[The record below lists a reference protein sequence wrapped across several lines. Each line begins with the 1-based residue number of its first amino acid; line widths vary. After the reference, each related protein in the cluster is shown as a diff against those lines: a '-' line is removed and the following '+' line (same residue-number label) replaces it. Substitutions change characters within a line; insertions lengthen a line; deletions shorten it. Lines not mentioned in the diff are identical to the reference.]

1 MTKPIYTVTY
11 CTMDQD
17 VGANPLW
24 HTCFFLSRYDEQ
36 TKKMEVVEAWGFY
49 GLPTTQGESWGR
61 WFKMKLALDVDL
73 WGNHGMLRHED
84 TRYMDTGAGLHGV
97 TFEITEE
104 KFLGLQEKC
113 RRTVE
118 KQDTAINNAVEKFGL
133 KGDPKPRI
141 YKYEKLGPH
150 IFALE
155 KAAAAEQGRSPGL
168 REFSFAFS
176 DPHTCK
182 METIRMNEETL
193 TPEQIERVTGLHE
206 AVSRFSG
213 TMETISL
220 HSTGPMRK
228 HTKASGDVVW
238 FRDANKDEGV
248 KLYWTVPPQEI
259 ETLSDETRKLFEV
272 HPDYVDEVKSFAK
285 QLQKLEA
292 LFRNAKMDEKYE
304 ASRQKLLTLIIK
316 SYEVYSIVEPKPACE
331 TDNSWAG
338 KFMYLWSKQPRDDN
352 ERRLQDNLK
361 SSGDLFRSLHDA
373 MGDKQSAEQ
382 LSPLSQGADLLAL
395 AAVLSPKEK
404 AQLEEIISTCVIIEE
419 DTPEEFLRAI
429 C

>member
-1 MTKPIYTVTY
+1 MKPIYTVTY
-11 CTMDQD
+11 CTQDQD

-49 GLPTTQGESWGR
+49 GLPTTQGQSWGR
-61 WFKMKLALDVDL
+61 WLKMKLALDVDL
-73 WGNHGMLRHED
+73 WGNHGMLRPED
-84 TRYMDTGAGLHGV
+84 TRFMDTGSGLHGV
-97 TFEITEE
+97 TFEITEA
-104 KFLGLQEKC
+104 KFIALQAKC
-113 RRTVE
+113 KRTVE
-118 KQDTAINNAVEKFGL
+118 KQETAINNAVEKFGL

-150 IFALE
+150 IFELE

-193 TPEQIERVTGLHE
+193 TPEQIERVTGLHQ

-213 TMETISL
+213 KMEAISL
-220 HSTGPMRK
+220 HSSGPMRK

-238 FRDANKDEGV
+238 YRDAGKDKEV

-259 ETLSDETRKLFEV
+259 ETLSDETRQLFEV
-272 HPDYVDEVKSFAK
+272 HADYVDDVKSFAK

-292 LFRNAKMDEKYE
+292 LFRNARLDQKYE
-304 ASRQKLLTLIIK
+304 ACRQKLLTFIIK
-316 SYEVYSIVEPKPACE
+316 NYEVYSIIEPKPACE
-331 TDNSWAG
+331 TDNSWSAS
-338 KFMYLWSKQPRDDN
+338 FMYMWSKQPRDAN
-352 ERRLQDNLK
+352 EKNLQSKLK
-361 SSGDLFRSLHDA
+361 CSEGIFRSLHDA
-373 MGDKQSAEQ
+373 IGDTKSAEQ
-382 LSPLSQGADLLAL
+382 LSEQSQGEDLLAL
-395 AAVLSPKEK
+395 AAVLSPKDQT
-404 AQLEEIISTCVIIEE
+404 QLEEIINTCVIIE
-419 DTPEEFLRAI
+419 DDSPEELLRAI